1 MGAQKM
7 RYEVAGKESD
17 EHFNTIWSVI
27 STKQEWRVK
36 ASTPALTASNEDMD
50 RLDDNTSLL
59 IKDRSPP
66 LTGMDINM
74 DQVQAP
80 QENDIH
86 SSAYLSVNQ

>member
-27 STKQEWRVK
+27 LTKQEWRVK

-80 QENDIH
+80 
-86 SSAYLSVNQ
+86 

>member
-50 RLDDNTSLL
+50 
-59 IKDRSPP
+59 
-66 LTGMDINM
+66 
-74 DQVQAP
+74 
-80 QENDIH
+80 
-86 SSAYLSVNQ
+86 